1 MCQGSYPC
9 IHPVP
14 GCCSQMSAHVRLFIE
29 RTVAAACWSWSWC
42 WWRAQSGVAPLH
54 QQVLACW
61 RHCPLLLLVMLGG
74 VAHNMCAAVAGL
86 VTAQLHCCGAVA
98 INGLL
103 RVTLN

>member
-1 MCQGSYPC
+1 MYPPCPRLLQPDVSTCQIIYRKDS
-9 IHPVP
+9 
-14 GCCSQMSAHVRLFIE
+14 GCCMLVLVLVL
-29 RTVAAACWSWSWC
+29 VARPVWSGTAAPT
-42 WWRAQSGVAPLH
+42 GPGL
-54 QQVLACW
+54 L

>member
-1 MCQGSYPC
+1 MLVLVLVLVAR
-9 IHPVP
+9 PVWSGTTAPTGP
-14 GCCSQMSAHVRLFIE
+14 G
-29 RTVAAACWSWSWC
+29 
-42 WWRAQSGVAPLH
+42 
-54 QQVLACW
+54 CW

-74 VAHNMCAAVAGL
+74 VAHNMCAAGAGL